1 MKINH
6 ENLCTKCDKVYNVNV
21 NGACAKGGHHKG
33 KY

>member
-6 ENLCTKCDKVYNVNV
+6 ENVCTKCEKMYNVNV
-21 NGACAKGGHHKG
+21 NGACSKGGNHKG